1 MRLLASFALFLR
13 VAAKAACYGQ
23 QRRDGASARTNR
35 GHKWIWSSSSA
46 SPRFTTQKHM
56 HEIEAGRVDE
66 GLPLSTQGE
75 CVCMRVLIA
84 RGWSTWS
91 RVLGVVGGGVARRL
105 QVRTTHG
112 RRRGTLRPPLHLAR
126 VPTRPPLAKGCRA
139 NRQRVW
145 SGRWRSRVL
154 AKNYSFMM
162 VE

>member
-56 HEIEAGRVDE
+56 HEIEADRVDE
-66 GLPLSTQGE
+66 GLPLSLDTQGE

-91 RVLGVVGGGVARRL
+91 RVLSEAGSRAACKCAPPTGDAEARCALRSTWHACQLVPLWQKVAAQTDRECGVDVGEAE
-105 QVRTTHG
+105 
-112 RRRGTLRPPLHLAR
+112 
-126 VPTRPPLAKGCRA
+126 
-139 NRQRVW
+139 
-145 SGRWRSRVL
+145 
-154 AKNYSFMM
+154 F
-162 VE
+162 